1 MSAIIDIQGLS
12 KSYGDNIV
20 LDHIDLQAGQ
30 GEIYA
35 ILGASGSG
43 KSTLL
48 KCLNLLEVP
57 SAGKLNIDD
66 LKFDFTQSK
75 ISDEDTLA
83 LRKRVGIV
91 FQNFNLWP
99 HLTVEENLILA
110 PIQVLKTKKVDAKDT
125 AKKLLKRVGLAEKAT
140 VYPQK
145 LSGGQ
150 QQRIAI
156 ARALMM
162 KPEVLLFDEPTSAL
176 DPENVKE
183 VLQIM
188 KDLAQE
194 GTTILVATHEIGF
207 AKNVAT
213 HAIFLEKG
221 KIVEQGDV
229 QQILTKPTTERLQ
242 DFLKAVYH

>member
-1 MSAIIDIQGLS
+1 MSHIINIQGLS
-12 KSYGDNIV
+12 KSYGDHIV
-20 LDHIDLQAGQ
+20 LDHIDLQASK

-48 KCLNLLEVP
+48 KCLNLLEIP
-57 SAGKLNIDD
+57 SAGKLNIHG
-66 LKFDFTQSK
+66 LKFDFAKST
-75 ISDEDTLA
+75 ISAEDTLA
-83 LRKRVGIV
+83 LRKRVGMV

-110 PIQVLKTKKVDAKDT
+110 PTQVLKRKKADAKET
-125 AKKLLKRVGLAEKAT
+125 AKKLLKRVGLAEKAAI
-140 VYPQK
+140 YPQK

-162 KPEVLLFDEPTSAL
+162 KPEILLFDEPTSAL

-188 KDLAQE
+188 KDLAQD

-207 AKNVAT
+207 ARNVAT

-221 KIVEQGDV
+221 KIVEQGEA
-229 QQILTKPTTERLQ
+229 QRILTKPNTERLQ
-242 DFLKAVYH
+242 DFLNAVYH